1 MSMPQIILAHP
12 VRTAIGSYN
21 GALKGAPVTE
31 LGAITAGNEQHWRR
45 DDRRG
50 PDFCRGE
57 RGRAAGPSCRVFSG
71 NALDDDDTDDGGP

>member
-31 LGAITAGNEQHWRR
+31 LGAIPSVRRCAGLPVTVRR
-45 DDRRG
+45 
-50 PDFCRGE
+50 
-57 RGRAAGPSCRVFSG
+57 
-71 NALDDDDTDDGGP
+71 